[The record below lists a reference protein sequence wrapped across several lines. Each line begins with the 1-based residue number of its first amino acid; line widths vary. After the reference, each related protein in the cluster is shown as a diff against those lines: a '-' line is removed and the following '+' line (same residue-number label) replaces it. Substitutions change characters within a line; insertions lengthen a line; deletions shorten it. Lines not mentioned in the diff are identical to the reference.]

1 MSIKLIVGYILGII
15 ILIAIIIYAGSR
27 GTTTT
32 ASKDDPNRPI
42 AIIQG
47 ASSFDLGKMT
57 NRDIRSKTFEIKNN
71 GKNDLELINVA
82 TSCDCTYVYVT
93 TNGQKSPK
101 FTMHGTTDWKGIIKS
116 GEKAQIEVIYE
127 PAIMPVNGMV
137 ERIVTI
143 TTNDPEHQSLE
154 FKVQAEVFAN

>member
-15 ILIAIIIYAGSR
+15 ILIGILVFVGSK
-27 GTTTT
+27 GTVTTTN
-32 ASKDDPNRPI
+32 SDDPNRPI
-42 AIIQG
+42 ATIQG

-57 NRDIRSKTFEIKNN
+57 NRDIRSKTFEIKND
-71 GKNDLELINVA
+71 GKNDLVLVNVA
-82 TSCDCTYVYVT
+82 TSCDCTYVFVT

-127 PAIMPVNGMV
+127 PALMPVSGPV
-137 ERIVTI
+137 ERTVTI